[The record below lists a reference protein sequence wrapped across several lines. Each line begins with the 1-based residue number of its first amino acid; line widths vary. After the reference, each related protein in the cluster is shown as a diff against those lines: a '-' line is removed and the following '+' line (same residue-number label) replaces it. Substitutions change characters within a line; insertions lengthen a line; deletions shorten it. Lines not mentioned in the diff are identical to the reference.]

1 MQKIL
6 LLVLLT
12 ISSFSFADYQPQTG
26 DVVFQVMLSD
36 QSRAIQL
43 ATKSQYSHV
52 GIVIEKDGQ
61 PWVFEAVGPV
71 KYTSWKDWVE
81 QGDKQHFVAKR
92 TKTPLSKDAVNRI
105 IKSTRIYQ
113 GKAYDFP
120 FSWTDEKIYCSELV
134 WKLYKAADIE
144 LAPLAKLR
152 SFDLDHPVVK
162 AKLKERYGDQIPLD
176 EDVVPPSALY
186 NSDLLETVGE
196 S

>member
-1 MQKIL
+1 MQKFL
-6 LLVLLT
+6 LFVLLT

-52 GIVIEKDGQ
+52 GIVIEKNGE

-71 KYTSWKDWVE
+71 KYTGWKDWVA

-92 TKTPLSKDAVNRI
+92 MKKPLSQEAVNRI
-105 IKSTRIYQ
+105 IESTKLYQ

-144 LAPLAKLR
+144 LAPLAKLG

-162 AKLKERYGDQIPLD
+162 AKLKERYGDKIPLD
-176 EDVVPPSALY
+176 ENVVPPSALY
-186 NSDLLETVGE
+186 TSNLLESVGKN
-196 S
+196 